1 MFIFIENFIE
11 LIKYQNIIIFLLL
24 SFIIGS
30 IPFGLIIVKISG
42 YGDIRKIG
50 SGNIGAT
57 NVLRTGNKFIAALTL
72 ILDVLKSFIILYL
85 AQIIFKPILNESL
98 LMTLILSLSLLSI
111 LGHMFSPFLLFKGG
125 KGIATA
131 AGILLFLSWPCA
143 LFTLLIW
150 LFFALVFKISS
161 LGALSASISAPILFW
176 FISVTVKIGLLPNNF
191 NIHNIEIYIVLIITA
206 LIWTKHIPNIKRII
220 NGTETKYKNN

>member
-1 MFIFIENFIE
+1 MYVFIENFIE
-11 LIKYQNIIIFLLL
+11 LIHNQNIIIFLIL

-30 IPFGLIIVKISG
+30 IPFGLVIVKISG

-57 NVLRTGNKFIAALTL
+57 NVLRTGNKLIAALTL
-72 ILDVLKSFIILYL
+72 ILDISKSFIIIYL
-85 AQIIFKPILNESL
+85 AQINFKPIITEEL
-98 LMTLILSLSLLSI
+98 LITLFLSVGLLSI

-143 LFTLLIW
+143 LLTLLVW
-150 LFFALVFKISS
+150 LVFATIFKTSS
-161 LGALSASISAPILFW
+161 LGALTASISAPLFFW
-176 FISVTVKIGLLPNNF
+176 SLKEVVNTGLLPNSLR
-191 NIHNIEIYIVLIITA
+191 ISNIEIYIVLIIVI
-206 LIWTKHIPNIKRII
+206 LIWIKHIPNIKRII
-220 NGTETKYKNN
+220 KGIESKI

>member
-1 MFIFIENFIE
+1 MYVFIENFVE
-11 LIKYQNIIIFLLL
+11 LIHNQNIIIFLIL

-30 IPFGLIIVKISG
+30 IPFGLVIVKISG

-57 NVLRTGNKFIAALTL
+57 NVLRTGNKLIAALTL
-72 ILDVLKSFIILYL
+72 ILDISKSFIIIYL
-85 AQIIFKPILNESL
+85 AQINFKPIITEEL
-98 LMTLILSLSLLSI
+98 LITLLLSLGLLSI

-143 LFTLLIW
+143 LLTLLVW
-150 LFFALVFKISS
+150 LLFATIFKTSS
-161 LGALSASISAPILFW
+161 LGALTASISAPLFFW
-176 FISVTVKIGLLPNNF
+176 SLKEIVNTGLLPNSLR
-191 NIHNIEIYIVLIITA
+191 ISNIEIYIVLIIVI
-206 LIWTKHIPNIKRII
+206 LIWIKHIPNIKRII
-220 NGTETKYKNN
+220 KGTESKI

>member
-1 MFIFIENFIE
+1 MYVFLENFIE
-11 LIKYQNIIIFLLL
+11 LIHNQNIIIFLIL

-30 IPFGLIIVKISG
+30 IPFGLVIVKISG

-57 NVLRTGNKFIAALTL
+57 NVLRTGNKLIAALTL
-72 ILDVLKSFIILYL
+72 ILDISKSFIIIYL
-85 AQIIFKPILNESL
+85 AQINFKPIIAEEL
-98 LMTLILSLSLLSI
+98 LITLLLSVGLLSI

-143 LFTLLIW
+143 LLTLLVW
-150 LFFALVFKISS
+150 LLFATIFKTSS
-161 LGALSASISAPILFW
+161 LGALTASISAPLFFW
-176 FISVTVKIGLLPNNF
+176 SLKEVVNTGLLPNSLK
-191 NIHNIEIYIVLIITA
+191 ISNIEIYIVLIIVI
-206 LIWTKHIPNIKRII
+206 LIWIKHIPNIKRII
-220 NGTETKYKNN
+220 KGTESKI

>member
-1 MFIFIENFIE
+1 MYLFIENFIE
-11 LIKYQNIIIFLLL
+11 LIQYQNIIIYLFLG
-24 SFIIGS
+24 FIIGS

-57 NVLRTGNKFIAALTL
+57 NVLRTGNKFIAVLTL
-72 ILDVLKSFIILYL
+72 IFDISKSFIILYL
-85 AQIIFKPILNESL
+85 AEILFKSILNEEL
-98 LMTLILSLSLLSI
+98 LITLFLSLSLLSI

-150 LFFALVFKISS
+150 LFFVLIFKTSS
-161 LGALSASISAPILFW
+161 LGALSASITAPMLFW
-176 FISVTVKIGLLPNNF
+176 LLSKIVKVGLIPDNF
-191 NIHNIEIYIVLIITA
+191 YIYNIEIYIVLIITT
-206 LIWTKHIPNIKRII
+206 LIMAKHVPNIRRII
-220 NGTETKYKNN
+220 KGTESKI

>member
-1 MFIFIENFIE
+1 MYVFIENFIE
-11 LIKYQNIIIFLLL
+11 LIHNQNIIIFLIL

-30 IPFGLIIVKISG
+30 IPFGLVIVKISG

-57 NVLRTGNKFIAALTL
+57 NVLRTGNKLIAALTL
-72 ILDVLKSFIILYL
+72 ILDISKSFIIIYL
-85 AQIIFKPILNESL
+85 AQINFKPIITEEL
-98 LMTLILSLSLLSI
+98 LITLFLSLGLLSI

-143 LFTLLIW
+143 LLTLLVW
-150 LFFALVFKISS
+150 LLFATIFKTSS
-161 LGALSASISAPILFW
+161 LGALTASISAPLFFW
-176 FISVTVKIGLLPNNF
+176 SLKEVVNTGLLPNSLR
-191 NIHNIEIYIVLIITA
+191 ISNIEIYIVLIIVI
-206 LIWTKHIPNIKRII
+206 LIWIKHIPNIKRII
-220 NGTETKYKNN
+220 KGIESKI

>member
-1 MFIFIENFIE
+1 MYVFLENFIE
-11 LIKYQNIIIFLLL
+11 LIHNQNIIIFLIL

-30 IPFGLIIVKISG
+30 IPFGLVIVKISG

-57 NVLRTGNKFIAALTL
+57 NVLRTGNKLIAALTL
-72 ILDVLKSFIILYL
+72 ILDISKSFIIIYL
-85 AQIIFKPILNESL
+85 AQINFKPIITEEL
-98 LMTLILSLSLLSI
+98 LITLFLSLGLLSI

-143 LFTLLIW
+143 LLTLLVW
-150 LFFALVFKISS
+150 LLFATIFKTSS
-161 LGALSASISAPILFW
+161 LGALTASISAPLFFW
-176 FISVTVKIGLLPNNF
+176 SLKEVVNTGLLPNSLR
-191 NIHNIEIYIVLIITA
+191 ISNIEIYIVLIIVI
-206 LIWTKHIPNIKRII
+206 LIWIKHIPNIKRII
-220 NGTETKYKNN
+220 KGTESKI

>member
-1 MFIFIENFIE
+1 MYLFIENFIE
-11 LIKYQNIIIFLLL
+11 LIQYQNIIIYLFIG
-24 SFIIGS
+24 FIIGS

-57 NVLRTGNKFIAALTL
+57 NVLRTGNKFIAVLTL
-72 ILDVLKSFIILYL
+72 IFDISKSFIILYL
-85 AQIIFKPILNESL
+85 AEILFKSILNEEL
-98 LMTLILSLSLLSI
+98 LITLFLSLSLLSI

-150 LFFALVFKISS
+150 LLFAFIFKTSS
-161 LGALSASISAPILFW
+161 LGALSASITAPMLFW
-176 FISVTVKIGLLPNNF
+176 LLSKIVKVGLIPDNF
-191 NIHNIEIYIVLIITA
+191 YIYNIEIYIVLIITT
-206 LIWTKHIPNIKRII
+206 LIMAKHVPNIRRII
-220 NGTETKYKNN
+220 KGIETKI

>member
-1 MFIFIENFIE
+1 MYVFLENFIE
-11 LIKYQNIIIFLLL
+11 LIHNQNIIIFLIL

-30 IPFGLIIVKISG
+30 LPFGLVIVKISG

-57 NVLRTGNKFIAALTL
+57 NVLRTGNKLIAALTL
-72 ILDVLKSFIILYL
+72 ILDISKSFIIIYL
-85 AQIIFKPILNESL
+85 AQINFKPIITEEL
-98 LMTLILSLSLLSI
+98 LITLFLSLGLLSI

-143 LFTLLIW
+143 LLTLLVW
-150 LFFALVFKISS
+150 LLFTTIFKTSS
-161 LGALSASISAPILFW
+161 LGALTASISAPLFFW
-176 FISVTVKIGLLPNNF
+176 SLKEVVNTGLLPNSLR
-191 NIHNIEIYIVLIITA
+191 ISNIEIYIVLIIVI
-206 LIWTKHIPNIKRII
+206 LIWIKHIPNIKRII
-220 NGTETKYKNN
+220 KGTESKI

>member
-24 SFIIGS
+24 GFIIGS

-72 ILDVLKSFIILYL
+72 IFDVSKSFIILYL

-111 LGHMFSPFLLFKGG
+111 IGHIFSPFLLFKGG

-143 LFTLLIW
+143 LFSLLIW

-176 FISVTVKIGLLPNNF
+176 LISVTVKIGLLPNNF
-191 NIHNIEIYIVLIITA
+191 NIHNIEIYIVLIITT
-206 LIWTKHIPNIKRII
+206 LIWIKHIPNIKRII
-220 NGTETKYKNN
+220 NGIESKI

>member
-1 MFIFIENFIE
+1 MYVFIENFIE
-11 LIKYQNIIIFLLL
+11 LIHNQNIIIFLIL

-30 IPFGLIIVKISG
+30 IPFGLVIVKISG

-57 NVLRTGNKFIAALTL
+57 NVLRTGNKLIAALTL
-72 ILDVLKSFIILYL
+72 ILDISKSFIIIYL
-85 AQIIFKPILNESL
+85 AQINFKPIITEEL
-98 LMTLILSLSLLSI
+98 LITLFLSVGLLSI

-143 LFTLLIW
+143 LLTLLVW
-150 LFFALVFKISS
+150 LLFATIFKTSS
-161 LGALSASISAPILFW
+161 LGALTASISAPLFFW
-176 FISVTVKIGLLPNNF
+176 SLKEVVNTGLLPNSLR
-191 NIHNIEIYIVLIITA
+191 ISNIEIYIVLIIVI
-206 LIWTKHIPNIKRII
+206 LIWIKHIPNIKRII
-220 NGTETKYKNN
+220 KGIESKI

>member
-1 MFIFIENFIE
+1 MYLFIENFIE
-11 LIKYQNIIIFLLL
+11 LIQYQNIIMYLFLG
-24 SFIIGS
+24 FIIGS

-57 NVLRTGNKFIAALTL
+57 NVLRTGNKFIAVLTL
-72 ILDVLKSFIILYL
+72 IFDISKSFIILYL
-85 AQIIFKPILNESL
+85 AEILFKSILNEEL
-98 LMTLILSLSLLSI
+98 LITLFLSLSLLSI

-150 LFFALVFKISS
+150 LFFALIFKTSS
-161 LGALSASISAPILFW
+161 LGALSASITAPILFW
-176 FISVTVKIGLLPNNF
+176 LLNEIVKTGLLPNSL
-191 NIHNIEIYIVLIITA
+191 NIYNIEIYIVLVITT
-206 LIWTKHIPNIKRII
+206 LIWIKHIPNIRRII
-220 NGTETKYKNN
+220 KGIESKI

>member
-1 MFIFIENFIE
+1 MYVFLENFIE
-11 LIKYQNIIIFLLL
+11 LIHNQNIIIFLIL

-30 IPFGLIIVKISG
+30 IPFGLVIVKISG

-57 NVLRTGNKFIAALTL
+57 NVLRTGNKLIAALTL
-72 ILDVLKSFIILYL
+72 ILDISKSFIIIYL
-85 AQIIFKPILNESL
+85 AQINFKPIITEEL
-98 LMTLILSLSLLSI
+98 LITLFLSLGLLSI

-143 LFTLLIW
+143 LLTLLVW
-150 LFFALVFKISS
+150 LLFATIFKTSS
-161 LGALSASISAPILFW
+161 LGALTASISAPLFFW
-176 FISVTVKIGLLPNNF
+176 SLKEVVNTGLLPNSLR
-191 NIHNIEIYIVLIITA
+191 ISNIEIYIVLIIVI
-206 LIWTKHIPNIKRII
+206 LIWIKHIPNIKRII
-220 NGTETKYKNN
+220 KGIESKI

>member
-24 SFIIGS
+24 GFIIGS

-72 ILDVLKSFIILYL
+72 IFDVSKSFIILYL

-111 LGHMFSPFLLFKGG
+111 IGHMFSPFLLFKGG

-143 LFTLLIW
+143 LFALLIW

-176 FISVTVKIGLLPNNF
+176 LISITVKIGLLPNNF

-206 LIWTKHIPNIKRII
+206 LIWTKHIPNILRII
-220 NGTETKYKNN
+220 KGTEPKI

>member
-1 MFIFIENFIE
+1 MYVFIENFIK
-11 LIKYQNIIIFLLL
+11 LIHNQNIIIFLIL

-30 IPFGLIIVKISG
+30 IPFGLVIVKISG

-57 NVLRTGNKFIAALTL
+57 NVLRTGNKLIAALTL
-72 ILDVLKSFIILYL
+72 ILDISKSFIIIYL
-85 AQIIFKPILNESL
+85 AQINFKPIITEEL
-98 LMTLILSLSLLSI
+98 LITLFLSLGLLSI

-143 LFTLLIW
+143 LLTLLVW
-150 LFFALVFKISS
+150 LLFATIFKTSS
-161 LGALSASISAPILFW
+161 LGALTASISAPLFFW
-176 FISVTVKIGLLPNNF
+176 SLKEVVNTGLLPNSLR
-191 NIHNIEIYIVLIITA
+191 ISNIEIYIVLIIVI
-206 LIWTKHIPNIKRII
+206 LIWIKHIPNIKRII
-220 NGTETKYKNN
+220 KGIESKI